1 MRASKEPSFRR
12 KSIAYFQSEER
23 MSQNDAWLSLYGSMF
38 IQDVRLYVMPIGG
51 ESRARPDFSIELVPD
66 NPTARSVITYAF
78 AHRDRYHRDVT
89 EAVSEFIEET
99 AFSLAY
105 KGVLYYEIARGDQFV
120 EENGKT
126 EDIENLTIS
135 GEVFKPLH
143 IPGRVMR
150 LGNYY
155 LQIIP
160 RAEWTRTGKKV
171 VVIPASD
178 VWSLQ
183 VPSELG
189 GPRRH
194 RILLKP
200 LALASNPLPDFVS
213 DAMKK
218 LSEIRDFS
226 FGSFHKQQKLVVASE
241 SALWGWPV
249 RQLLMEDTLEYFRYY
264 RHLRFALSM
273 AILRDHILASMND
286 LLQRVGFTF
295 QLVLKGLPT
304 QSEIRRY
311 IAKMEKGEMTFND
324 VWEAIDI

>member
-1 MRASKEPSFRR
+1 MHADKASSFGRR
-12 KSIAYFQSEER
+12 SIAYFWSEER
-23 MSQNDAWLSLYGSMF
+23 MHKNDAWLSLYGNMF

-51 ESRARPDFSIELVPD
+51 ESRARPDFSIELIPD
-66 NPTARSVITYAF
+66 NPTARSIITYAF
-78 AHRDRYHRDVT
+78 AHRDHYQRDMT
-89 EAVSEFIEET
+89 EAVSGFIEET
-99 AFSLAY
+99 AYSLAY
-105 KGVLYYEIARGDQFV
+105 KGILYYEIARGDQLI
-120 EENGKT
+120 EENGET
-126 EDIENLTIS
+126 ENIDDLTLS

-160 RAEWTRTGKKV
+160 RAEWTRTGKKI

-194 RILLKP
+194 RILLKT
-200 LALASNPLPDFVS
+200 LARASNPLPDFVS
-213 DAMKK
+213 DVMKR

-226 FGSFHKQQKLVVASE
+226 LGSFHKQQKLVVTSE
-241 SALWGWPV
+241 SAIWGWPV
-249 RQLLMEDTLEYFRYY
+249 RQLLMEDTLEYFRCY

-273 AILRDHILASMND
+273 AILREYILASMND
-286 LLQRVGFTF
+286 LLQRLGFTF
-295 QLVLKGLPT
+295 QLVLKGLPI
-304 QSEIRRY
+304 QSEIKSY
-311 IAKMEKGEMTFND
+311 IVKMEKGEMTFD
-324 VWEAIDI
+324 DAWKAVDI